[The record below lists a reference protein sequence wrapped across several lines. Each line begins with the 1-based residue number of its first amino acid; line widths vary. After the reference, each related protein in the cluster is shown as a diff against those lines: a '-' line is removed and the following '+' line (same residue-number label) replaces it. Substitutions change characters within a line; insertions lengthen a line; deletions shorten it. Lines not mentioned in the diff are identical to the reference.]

1 MKPRSFKKILI
12 IATRQI
18 GDTLI
23 TTPLIER
30 AHEIWPD
37 ARIDFLGF
45 ANSVGILEGNPF
57 LHEFIS
63 VSKKPKLKE
72 YIQLLCKIFF
82 QYDLAIITQPSD
94 RAYLYGLLSAP
105 HRVGVCH
112 AGKEDRGWKSW
123 ITQHQVSIDYFSQ
136 HVVTE
141 KLKLL
146 DPFIQETKVTHEVK
160 ICPPR
165 FYSLPVELQDISH
178 PYVVIHPSP
187 LNDYKCW
194 PIDSW
199 VQMIEYF
206 SKQEILVVMSGGPDQ
221 KDKLL
226 AEKILS
232 RLSPHAAQIILNMTG
247 QLSFGELANVLHHA
261 KAYIGVDTAITHL
274 AAACEVPTIALFG
287 ATPPTNFGP
296 WPNGFSKEQP
306 YSLRAT
312 SQTVGSVTILQ
323 GPGDCVPCRKAGCDD
338 TPNSRSLC
346 LEELSAPRVIQA
358 YENWFKNIIPVVHI

>member
-1 MKPRSFKKILI
+1 MKPTTFKKILI

-23 TTPLIER
+23 TTPLIQR

-45 ANSVGILEGNPF
+45 TNSVGILDGNPF
-57 LHEFIS
+57 LHDIIGT
-63 VSKKPKLKE
+63 SKKPKLME
-72 YIQLLCKIFF
+72 YLKLIYKIFF

-94 RAYLYGLLSAP
+94 RAYLYGLFSAP
-105 HRVGVCH
+105 NRVGVCH
-112 AGKEDRGWKSW
+112 LDKEDHGWKKW
-123 ITQHQVSIDYFSQ
+123 ITQHQVPIDYFLQ

-146 DPFIQETKVTHEVK
+146 DPFIGQTQVAKAVK
-160 ICPPR
+160 ISPPR
-165 FYSLPVELQDISH
+165 FDSLPVELQDISQQ
-178 PYVVIHPSP
+178 YVVIHPSP

-199 VQMIEYF
+199 VQIIEYF
-206 SKQEILVVMSGGPDQ
+206 SRQEILVVMSGGPEQ
-221 KDKLL
+221 KDHLL

-232 RLSPHAAQIILNMTG
+232 YLSPHAEQIILNMTG
-247 QLSFGELANVLHHA
+247 QLSFGELANILHHA

-274 AAACEVPTIALFG
+274 AAACAVPTIALFG

-296 WPNGFSKEQP
+296 WPNGFSHTQP
-306 YSLRAT
+306 YTLRAP
-312 SQTVGSVTILQ
+312 SQTVGNVTILQ
-323 GPGDCVPCRKAGCDD
+323 GPGECVPCRKAGCDD

-346 LEELSAPRVIQA
+346 LEDLNASRVIQA
-358 YENWFKNIIPVVHI
+358 YENLLLQVIPVMRI